1 VKPDHPGPPSKRA
14 MGATAATLSLPAVAA
29 LEPASRAAGDD
40 AALVERARAGDADAF
55 RVLVERHRDRA
66 VGLAL
71 RITRSRADAEDAAQ
85 DAFVRAW
92 RALPAFR
99 GESAFGTWLHRI
111 VARRALDRA
120 GSARVRRGRED
131 ELPDADDLPAAE
143 PAIPGDPLLARR
155 LNTLMGELSAPQR
168 AALTLYYLEDRA
180 VEHVAT
186 ALGMP
191 ENTVKTHLSRAR
203 AALREAWV
211 REGGERP

>member
-1 VKPDHPGPPSKRA
+1 